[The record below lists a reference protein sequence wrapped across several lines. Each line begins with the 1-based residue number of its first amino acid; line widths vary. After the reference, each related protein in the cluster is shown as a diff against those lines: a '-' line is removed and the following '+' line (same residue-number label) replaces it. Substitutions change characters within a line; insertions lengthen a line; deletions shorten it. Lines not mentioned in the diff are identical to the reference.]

1 MDFAVSY
8 SFRARSS
15 IAGVRKKERKKKK
28 KSIAKESVLAFRI
41 FGLFRD
47 VYDMFRAVKSLGIGK
62 VKLREIRL
70 ERMFDKPINTLGFFP
85 V

>member
-1 MDFAVSY
+1 MFTIRFA
-8 SFRARSS
+8 RNN
-15 IAGVRKKERKKKK
+15 
-28 KSIAKESVLAFRI
+28 
-41 FGLFRD
+41 
-47 VYDMFRAVKSLGIGK
+47 AVKSLGIGK

>member
-28 KSIAKESVLAFRI
+28 KSIAESVLVFRI